1 MHLRTIFIQYFN
13 LLLINFHFLE
23 LMRHIQDFMAT
34 NELSSMKK
42 DYTKNFDDL
51 SNWIR
56 VSEEKLSTQQSLT
69 GRNIHDN
76 GLFNRHDDIMIVYSI
91 YNFKRF

>member
-1 MHLRTIFIQYFN
+1 MAEQFFSFSILIFYLSF
-13 LLLINFHFLE
+13 FYFLE

-69 GRNIHDN
+69 GRNIHDYD
-76 GLFNRHDDIMIVYSI
+76 LFNWHIMIVY
-91 YNFKRF
+91 

>member
-1 MHLRTIFIQYFN
+1 
-13 LLLINFHFLE
+13 
-23 LMRHIQDFMAT
+23 MRHIQDFMAT

-69 GRNIHDN
+69 GRNINDN
-76 GLFNRHDDIMIVYSI
+76 DMFNQSMIKTLYRIVGLQCGTFLILFCS
-91 YNFKRF
+91 

>member
-1 MHLRTIFIQYFN
+1 MHLGTIFFLFSI
-13 LLLINFHFLE
+13 LIFSSSIFCFSE

-69 GRNIHDN
+69 GRNNHDN
-76 GLFNRHDDIMIVYSI
+76 DPI
-91 YNFKRF
+91 

>member
-1 MHLRTIFIQYFN
+1 
-13 LLLINFHFLE
+13 
-23 LMRHIQDFMAT
+23 MAT

-69 GRNIHDN
+69 GRNINDN
-76 GLFNRHDDIMIVYSI
+76 DEDISQKIIKIPMKS
-91 YNFKRF
+91 F

>member
-1 MHLRTIFIQYFN
+1 
-13 LLLINFHFLE
+13 
-23 LMRHIQDFMAT
+23 MRHIQDFMAT

-69 GRNIHDN
+69 GKISM
-76 GLFNRHDDIMIVYSI
+76 IMICLISI
-91 YNFKRF
+91 MYI

>member
-1 MHLRTIFIQYFN
+1 
-13 LLLINFHFLE
+13 
-23 LMRHIQDFMAT
+23 MRHIQDFMAT

-69 GRNIHDN
+69 GRNINDN
-76 GLFNRHDDIMIVYSI
+76 DLFNWHYDRIFDLQFGKFLILFCSY
-91 YNFKRF
+91 

>member
-1 MHLRTIFIQYFN
+1 
-13 LLLINFHFLE
+13 
-23 LMRHIQDFMAT
+23 MRHIQDFMAT

-76 GLFNRHDDIMIVYSI
+76 DLFDWHYIFDLQFGKFLILFCSY
-91 YNFKRF
+91 

>member
-1 MHLRTIFIQYFN
+1 
-13 LLLINFHFLE
+13 
-23 LMRHIQDFMAT
+23 MRHIQDFMAT

-76 GLFNRHDDIMIVYSI
+76 DLFNWHYDKQIVYLI
-91 YNFKRF
+91 YNWEDF

>member
-1 MHLRTIFIQYFN
+1 MELFFFHSVFQFS
-13 LLLINFHFLE
+13 INQFLFLE

-69 GRNIHDN
+69 GRNIHDKD
-76 GLFNRHDDIMIVYSI
+76 LFD
-91 YNFKRF
+91 

>member
-1 MHLRTIFIQYFN
+1 MHLRTIFFFIQYFN

-69 GRNIHDN
+69 GRNIQDN
-76 GLFNRHDDIMIVYSI
+76 DLFNWHYDIYLI
-91 YNFKRF
+91 YNLENF

>member
-1 MHLRTIFIQYFN
+1 
-13 LLLINFHFLE
+13 
-23 LMRHIQDFMAT
+23 MAT

-76 GLFNRHDDIMIVYSI
+76 DLL
-91 YNFKRF
+91 

>member
-1 MHLRTIFIQYFN
+1 MHLRTIFFFIQYFN

-76 GLFNRHDDIMIVYSI
+76 DLFNWHYDIYLI
-91 YNFKRF
+91 YNLENF

>member
-1 MHLRTIFIQYFN
+1 MAVYLFN
-13 LLLINFHFLE
+13 IITFPE

-42 DYTKNFDDL
+42 DYTKNFDEL
-51 SNWIR
+51 STWIR

-69 GRNIHDN
+69 GKNI
-76 GLFNRHDDIMIVYSI
+76 
-91 YNFKRF
+91 

>member
-1 MHLRTIFIQYFN
+1 MLS
-13 LLLINFHFLE
+13 E

-42 DYTKNFDDL
+42 DYTKNFDEL
-51 SNWIR
+51 STWIR

-69 GRNIHDN
+69 GKNP
-76 GLFNRHDDIMIVYSI
+76 
-91 YNFKRF
+91 

>member
-1 MHLRTIFIQYFN
+1 
-13 LLLINFHFLE
+13 
-23 LMRHIQDFMAT
+23 MRHIQDFMAT

-69 GRNIHDN
+69 GKISM
-76 GLFNRHDDIMIVYSI
+76 IMICLISI
-91 YNFKRF
+91 MINDRIFDLECRTFLILFCL

>member
-1 MHLRTIFIQYFN
+1 
-13 LLLINFHFLE
+13 
-23 LMRHIQDFMAT
+23 MRHIQDFMAT

-69 GRNIHDN
+69 GKNNDN
-76 GLFNRHDDIMIVYSI
+76 DKCKIMFLMFYLI
-91 YNFKRF
+91 YNFEHFSSYFAYDS

>member
-1 MHLRTIFIQYFN
+1 
-13 LLLINFHFLE
+13 
-23 LMRHIQDFMAT
+23 MRHIQDFMAT

-76 GLFNRHDDIMIVYSI
+76 CLFNRHIMIVYSI

>member
-1 MHLRTIFIQYFN
+1 
-13 LLLINFHFLE
+13 
-23 LMRHIQDFMAT
+23 MRHIQDFMAT

-76 GLFNRHDDIMIVYSI
+76 DLFNWHYIFDSQYGTFLILFRS
-91 YNFKRF
+91 

>member
-1 MHLRTIFIQYFN
+1 
-13 LLLINFHFLE
+13 
-23 LMRHIQDFMAT
+23 MAT

-76 GLFNRHDDIMIVYSI
+76 DLFNWHYGSYI
-91 YNFKRF
+91 

>member
-1 MHLRTIFIQYFN
+1 
-13 LLLINFHFLE
+13 
-23 LMRHIQDFMAT
+23 MRHIQDFMAT

-69 GRNIHDN
+69 GRNIHGND
-76 GLFNRHDDIMIVYSI
+76 LFNWHYDKHNDRIFDLQFGKFLILFCSY
-91 YNFKRF
+91 